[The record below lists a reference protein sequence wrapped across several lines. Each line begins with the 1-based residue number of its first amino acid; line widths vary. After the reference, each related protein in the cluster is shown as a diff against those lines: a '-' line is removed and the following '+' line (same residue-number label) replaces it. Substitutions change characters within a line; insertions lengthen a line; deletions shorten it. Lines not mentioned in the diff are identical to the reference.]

1 MVYQK
6 AEEGAICKKC
16 AWVPNQ
22 ALLSFPDV
30 VSGPAAAASGFFS
43 DASNP
48 GWAATV
54 WLGASEVAAVAAT
67 STDFFSKNLAA
78 FNSGRPREELYPVQP
93 PSDCASRSNWARLAS
108 ILESRSSRE
117 CSMSA
122 SGNIGSLGEPN
133 SFWP

>member
-54 WLGASEVAAVAAT
+54 WLGAAEVAAVAAT
-67 STDFFSKNLAA
+67 STDFFCKNLAA
-78 FNSGRPREELYPVQP
+78 FKSGRPREEIYPVPP
-93 PSDCASRSNWARLAS
+93 PSDSASRSKWAPVAPSVDAS
-108 ILESRSSRE
+108 
-117 CSMSA
+117 
-122 SGNIGSLGEPN
+122 
-133 SFWP
+133 